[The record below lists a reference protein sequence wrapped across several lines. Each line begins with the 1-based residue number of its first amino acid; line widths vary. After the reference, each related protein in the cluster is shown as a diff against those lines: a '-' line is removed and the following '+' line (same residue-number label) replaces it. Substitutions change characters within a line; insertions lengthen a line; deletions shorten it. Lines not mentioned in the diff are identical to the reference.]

1 MCQFEDSINCVWL
14 AAAQGNGQG
23 TSFVNIAGN
32 VYPLFDTLL
41 WIVLALMI
49 LGGLFTI
56 FTDPTPAR

>member
-23 TSFVNIAGN
+23 ASFVNIAGN